1 MRHKLPLV
9 SVGQLPF
16 YEMVLGRGPF
26 ALAGRNDRAPVPP
39 PDHENEPT
47 MNKLKQLFL
56 AALVLGV
63 FLLPG
68 AVSTP
73 SADAASPIVI
83 RFASLAPSGSGF
95 MKVMKAWNRSLKAG
109 TENRVEFRFYGGG
122 SQGDERD
129 FVRKIR
135 AGQMDAAG
143 VSTTGIGLVARP
155 VLVLTAPGLITEY
168 EQLEKARNE
177 LGSRLDKLIR
187 DNGFV
192 QLNWGE
198 GGKHR
203 IFSTERFAKP
213 DDLKTLRPWAW
224 KDDPVFAEFV
234 KAMGANP
241 VRVGA
246 NEVYGA
252 LQTRMLDTVP
262 CSAILAVGMQ
272 WYTRLNYMAKQNFG
286 IIVGGS
292 FVKKE
297 KFEELTKQDQKVLLD
312 TAARAAA
319 AVDKL
324 TRRDD
329 QSAYDS
335 LLKRGIIEVDTAPH
349 KAAWDAV
356 AKTAREALAGRLYS
370 KSLLE
375 AVEKAVAN

>member
-1 MRHKLPLV
+1 MTKV
-9 SVGQLPF
+9 K
-16 YEMVLGRGPF
+16 
-26 ALAGRNDRAPVPP
+26 PVFIA
-39 PDHENEPT
+39 
-47 MNKLKQLFL
+47 FL
-56 AALVLGV
+56 AASA

-68 AVSTP
+68 AVSVP
-73 SADAASPIVI
+73 EANAASPIII
-83 RFASLAPSGSGF
+83 RFASLAPSGSAF

-168 EQLEKARNE
+168 DQLERARTQ
-177 LGSRLDKLIR
+177 LSDRFGKLIEK
-187 DNGFV
+187 NGFV
-192 QLNWGE
+192 QMNWGDA
-198 GGKHR
+198 GKHR
-203 IFSTERFAKP
+203 IFSIEEFAKP
-213 DDLKTLRPWAW
+213 DDLKSLRPWAW

-234 KAMGANP
+234 SVMGANP
-241 VRVGA
+241 VRLGA
-246 NEVYGA
+246 NEVYGG

-292 FVKKE
+292 FIKKE
-297 KFEELTKQDQKVLLD
+297 KFDQLTEHDQKVLLD
-312 TAARAAA
+312 TAERSARAG
-319 AVDKL
+319 DKL
-324 TRRDD
+324 SRRDD
-329 QSAYDS
+329 QRAYDA
-335 LLKRGIIEVDTAPH
+335 LVKRGMTVVDMAPH
-349 KAAWDAV
+349 QAAWDA
-356 AKTAREALAGRLYS
+356 AAMQARENLAGRVYS

-375 AVEKAVAN
+375 AVEKAVAGN

>member
-1 MRHKLPLV
+1 MSKIKPVFVALLAV
-9 SVGQLPF
+9 S
-16 YEMVLGRGPF
+16 
-26 ALAGRNDRAPVPP
+26 A
-39 PDHENEPT
+39 
-47 MNKLKQLFL
+47 
-56 AALVLGV
+56 

-73 SADAASPIVI
+73 QANAASPIII
-83 RFASLAPSGSGF
+83 RFASLAPAGSGF

-168 EQLEKARNE
+168 EQLERARTQ
-177 LGSRLDKLIR
+177 LGDRFDKLIE
-187 DNGFV
+187 DSGFV

-198 GGKHR
+198 AGKHR
-203 IFSTERFAKP
+203 IFSIEEFAKP
-213 DDLKTLRPWAW
+213 EDLKSLRPWAW

-234 KAMGANP
+234 SAMGANP

-246 NEVYGA
+246 NEVYGG

-286 IIVGGS
+286 IIIGGS
-292 FVKKE
+292 FMKKE
-297 KFEELTKQDQKVLLD
+297 KFDELTEHDQKVLLE
-312 TAARAAA
+312 TSERAARAT
-319 AVDKL
+319 DKL
-324 TRRDD
+324 SRRDD
-329 QSAYDS
+329 QRAYES
-335 LLKRGIIEVDTAPH
+335 LVNRGMKVVDTAPH
-349 KAAWDAV
+349 QAAWDA
-356 AKTAREALAGRLYS
+356 AATQARKNLTGRVYS
-370 KSLLE
+370 QSLLD
-375 AVEKAVAN
+375 AVEKVVGN